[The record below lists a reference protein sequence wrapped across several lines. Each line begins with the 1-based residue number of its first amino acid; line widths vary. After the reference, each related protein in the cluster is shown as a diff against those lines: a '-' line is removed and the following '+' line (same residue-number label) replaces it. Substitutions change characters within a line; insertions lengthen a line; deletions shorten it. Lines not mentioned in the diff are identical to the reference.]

1 MTHPFYPPNYA
12 LSYDGHIHDV
22 SYILSCDGLI
32 NEPGY
37 RLGEIS
43 DLNRDLIVETM
54 EFISTIYGPRYAPK
68 WEGTR
73 LVFDAIKIK
82 HGEFVRRFR
91 KNVKSY
97 DVERWIDGDGRRSWF
112 VSPTSSFMEA
122 WRIFYVDVA
131 TDSVYLNFL
140 DAVLLSNDDMVSR
153 YDEDPDD
160 ED

>member
-54 EFISTIYGPRYAPK
+54 GRATRRSGRGRALFS
-68 WEGTR
+68 TR
-73 LVFDAIKIK
+73 LK
-82 HGEFVRRFR
+82 
-91 KNVKSY
+91 
-97 DVERWIDGDGRRSWF
+97 
-112 VSPTSSFMEA
+112 
-122 WRIFYVDVA
+122 
-131 TDSVYLNFL
+131 
-140 DAVLLSNDDMVSR
+140 
-153 YDEDPDD
+153 
-160 ED
+160 